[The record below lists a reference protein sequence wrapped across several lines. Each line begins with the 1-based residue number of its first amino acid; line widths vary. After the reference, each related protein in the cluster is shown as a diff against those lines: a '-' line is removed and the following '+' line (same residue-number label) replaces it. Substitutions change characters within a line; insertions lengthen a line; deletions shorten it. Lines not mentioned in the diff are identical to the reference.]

1 MPRVVHF
8 DVHAEDPERA
18 MRFYSEVLGWSFQ
31 PYMSDY
37 WGIITGED
45 GTSSGM
51 NGINGGLTK
60 RQGPPPTLGQ
70 PLSAFP
76 CTVDV
81 DDVDAYVAKVLAAG
95 GTVAVPK
102 HAIEGMAWLAYC
114 IDTEGNIF
122 GMFQED
128 ATAK

>member
-1 MPRVVHF
+1 MP
-8 DVHAEDPERA
+8 
-18 MRFYSEVLGWSFQ
+18 
-31 PYMSDY
+31 DY
-37 WGIITGED
+37 WGSITGED

-51 NGINGGLTK
+51 NSINGGLTK

-102 HAIEGMAWLAYC
+102 HAIEGTAWLAYC